1 MRNDKKRYSAL
12 KVGFYSLSVSFAAI
26 TLLAAVV
33 MTSFSTPF
41 LGLGIVLSALAFIP
55 WLRWTSNKYDA
66 FGIGTYLL
74 LITVVLMWFQPHS
87 STLIATPIHN
97 KALTFLGAYTL
108 FHFIRM
114 GKWTYEEFLFAKKDR
129 KLLVGNFVFTVILAC
144 TYLAGLAKVEL
155 SCSTLVAN
163 SLLFSYIP
171 ALTCTYINLD

>member
-87 STLIATPIHN
+87 STLIATPMRSFC
-97 KALTFLGAYTL
+97 LL
-108 FHFIRM
+108 
-114 GKWTYEEFLFAKKDR
+114 KKTVSC
-129 KLLVGNFVFTVILAC
+129 LLVTS
-144 TYLAGLAKVEL
+144 YLQSSWLVH
-155 SCSTLVAN
+155 TL
-163 SLLFSYIP
+163 
-171 ALTCTYINLD
+171 